1 MNVHI
6 LRSEDGCSAITLA
19 PELKVLLFYQSSF
32 NIKDHAIITSTN
44 HPPPPLVHPHPQ
56 KWTIDLLFK
65 NNRICKHVTNF
76 KTSPPP
82 LLTDVINVWTLLA
95 SIFKNCEWRDRILQ
109 SWNLLFFSVTTFFKC
124 LISWQYCQETYLETQ
139 SKVMSALK
147 VIINDF

>member
-1 MNVHI
+1 MLWVLICTVHLTVCYYHVTYYRVWVHSETRSWPDNIQSIDI
-6 LRSEDGCSAITLA
+6 LFE
-19 PELKVLLFYQSSF
+19 
-32 NIKDHAIITSTN
+32 
-44 HPPPPLVHPHPQ
+44 
-56 KWTIDLLFK
+56 